1 MDHQTTAEGE
11 ERKANFSNSGPGV
24 TVYAAGSRIISA
36 ISQVNDDNSNTQYF
50 LNNSFKQQL
59 LSGTSMAAP
68 QIAGISALVYQM
80 HPDWEPRQV
89 VNFVKSRALPALYTS
104 GQSNDYTNQYSV
116 HGGETKI
123 AYVPMS
129 SQRKYSFFRATV

>member
-1 MDHQTTAEGE
+1 MDHETTPQGE
-11 ERKANFSNSGPGV
+11 ERKAAFSNSGPGIS
-24 TVYAAGSRIISA
+24 VYAAGSRIISA
-36 ISQVNDDNSNTQYF
+36 MSQTNDSNSNNPYF
-50 LNNSFKQQL
+50 LNGSFKQQL

-68 QIAGISALVYQM
+68 QIAGIAALVFQM

-89 VNFVKSRALPALYTS
+89 AHFIKSRALPALYTS
-104 GQSNDYTNQYSV
+104 GQNNDYTNQHSV

-123 AYVPMS
+123 AYVPMA